1 MKKILVSGHTGI
13 ETTAKIRQFPV
24 EYTPI
29 EYEFDGINSTISS
42 VGYNTVKA
50 IKTLGGDPIF
60 FSVIGNDIYRDIIK
74 NEMEKIGIDTKYVLP
89 IIEKTSQSVILY
101 NENKRKII
109 CDLKNAQ
116 EIKYPIE
123 KIDEVINTVDIA
135 ILCNINYSRE
145 LLKKVKSYGK
155 EIATDVHV
163 LDDINDKYSKDF
175 MAYSDILFLSNENI
189 PGREKDFLNKL
200 IETYNNKIIVIGLG
214 ENGVLMYTREE
225 NRIKQYS
232 AVKTRDIVNTIGAGD
247 ALFSSF
253 VYFYNKTKDPYYA
266 IEKAI
271 IFASYK
277 IGENGAAQGFLS
289 EEELLKIK
297 GEEYGKY

>member
-1 MKKILVSGHTGI
+1 MNNILVSGHIGI
-13 ETTAKIRQFPV
+13 EITAKITQFPI

-29 EYEFDGINSTISS
+29 EYEFYGVNTTVAS
-42 VGYNTVKA
+42 VGYNIVKA

-60 FSVIGNDIYRDIIK
+60 FSVTGNDIYRNIIL
-74 NEMEKIGIDTKYVLP
+74 NEIENIGINTEYVLP
-89 IIEKTSQSVILY
+89 IAEKTSQSVILY

-109 CDLKNAQ
+109 CDLKNVQ
-116 EIKYPIE
+116 EIKYPIV
-123 KIDEVINTVDIA
+123 KIDEIINKVDIA

-155 EIATDVHV
+155 TIATDVHV
-163 LDDINDKYSKDF
+163 LDDVNDKYSKDF
-175 MAYSDILFLSNENI
+175 MEYSDILFFSNENI
-189 PGREKDFLNKL
+189 LGVEKEFLKRI

-214 ENGVLMYTREE
+214 EKGVLMYVREE
-225 NRIKQYS
+225 NIVKQYP

-253 VYFYNKTKDPYYA
+253 IYFYNKTKDPYYA

-297 GEEYGKY
+297 V

>member
-1 MKKILVSGHTGI
+1 VSGHIGI
-13 ETTAKIRQFPV
+13 EITAKIGRFPI

-29 EYEFDGINSTISS
+29 EYEFYGVNTTVAS
-42 VGYNTVKA
+42 VGYNIVKA
-50 IKTLGGDPIF
+50 IKTLGGEPIF
-60 FSVIGNDIYRDIIK
+60 FSVTGNDIYRDIIK
-74 NEMEKIGIDTKYVLP
+74 NEMENLGINTGYVLP
-89 IIEKTSQSVILY
+89 IAEKTSQSVILY

-109 CDLKNAQ
+109 CDLKNVQ

-123 KIDEVINTVDIA
+123 KIDGIIDTIDIA
-135 ILCNINYSRE
+135 VLCNINYSRE

-155 EIATDVHV
+155 TIATDVHV
-163 LDDINDKYSKDF
+163 LDDINDKYSGDF
-175 MAYSDILFLSNENI
+175 MAYSDILFLSNEKI
-189 PGREKDFLNKL
+189 TGKEKEFLKKI
-200 IETYNNKIIVIGLG
+200 IETYNNKIIAIGLG
-214 ENGVLMYTREE
+214 EKGVLMYIREE
-225 NRIKQYS
+225 NKIKQYP
-232 AVKTRDIVNTIGAGD
+232 AVKTRDVVNTIGAGD

-253 VYFYNKTKDPYYA
+253 IYFYNKTKDPHYA

-297 GEEYGKY
+297 V

>member
-1 MKKILVSGHTGI
+1 MNNILVSGHIGI
-13 ETTAKIRQFPV
+13 EITAKIGQFPI

-29 EYEFDGINSTISS
+29 EYEFYGVNTTVAS
-42 VGYNTVKA
+42 VGYNIVKA

-60 FSVIGNDIYRDIIK
+60 FSVTGNDIYRNIIK
-74 NEMEKIGIDTKYVLP
+74 NEIENIGISTEYVLP
-89 IIEKTSQSVILY
+89 IAEKTSQSVILY
-101 NENKRKII
+101 NENQRKII
-109 CDLKNAQ
+109 CDLKNVQ

-123 KIDEVINTVDIA
+123 KIDEVINKVDIA

-155 EIATDVHV
+155 TIATDVHV
-163 LDDINDKYSKDF
+163 LNDVNDKYSKDF
-175 MAYSDILFLSNENI
+175 MTYSDILFFSNEKI
-189 PGREKDFLNKL
+189 LGREKEFLKRI
-200 IETYNNKIIVIGLG
+200 IEAYNNKIIVIGLG
-214 ENGVLMYTREE
+214 EKGVLMYVREE
-225 NRIKQYS
+225 NNIKQYP

-253 VYFYNKTKDPYYA
+253 IYFYNKTKDPYYA

-277 IGENGAAQGFLS
+277 IGENGAAQGFIS
-289 EEELLKIK
+289 EEELLNLRFSNL
-297 GEEYGKY
+297 

>member
-1 MKKILVSGHTGI
+1 MVLNSMNNILVSGHTGI
-13 ETTAKIRQFPV
+13 EITAKIRQFPI

-29 EYEFDGINSTISS
+29 EYEFYGVNTTISG
-42 VGYNTVKA
+42 VGFNIVKA

-60 FSVIGNDIYRDIIK
+60 FSVIGNDIYREIINNEIK
-74 NEMEKIGIDTKYVLP
+74 NSGINTEYVLP
-89 IIEKTSQSVILY
+89 IAEKTSQSVILY

-109 CDLKNAQ
+109 CDLKNIQ
-116 EIKYPIE
+116 EIKYPTE
-123 KIDEVINTVDIA
+123 KIDEVINTVDVA

-145 LLKKVKSYGK
+145 LLQKVKSYGK
-155 EIATDVHV
+155 TIATDVHV

-175 MAYSDILFLSNENI
+175 MAYSDILFLSNEKI
-189 PGREKDFLNKL
+189 RGREKEFLKRI
-200 IETYNNKIIVIGLG
+200 IETYNNKIIAIGLG
-214 ENGVLMYTREE
+214 ENGVLIYIREE
-225 NRIKQYS
+225 EQIKHYP
-232 AVKTRDIVNTIGAGD
+232 AVKTRDIINTIGAGD

-253 VYFYNKTKDPYYA
+253 IYFYNKTKDPNYA

-289 EEELLKIK
+289 EEDLLGIKI
-297 GEEYGKY
+297 

>member
-13 ETTAKIRQFPV
+13 EITAKIRQFPI

-29 EYEFDGINSTISS
+29 EYEFDGIDTTISS
-42 VGYNTVKA
+42 VGYNIVKA

-74 NEMEKIGIDTKYVLP
+74 NEIENMGINTEYILP
-89 IIEKTSQSVILY
+89 IAEKTSQSVILY
-101 NENKRKII
+101 NKNKRKII
-109 CDLKNAQ
+109 CDLKNVQ

-123 KIDEVINTVDIA
+123 KIDEIIDTVDIA

-155 EIATDVHV
+155 TIATDVHV
-163 LDDINDKYSKDF
+163 LDDIDDKYSRDF

-189 PGREKDFLNKL
+189 LGREKDFLKGL

-214 ENGVLMYTREE
+214 ENGVLMYIREE
-225 NRIKQYS
+225 NKINQYP

-253 VYFYNKTKDPYYA
+253 IYFYNKAKDPYYA

-297 GEEYGKY
+297 AEKHGKH

>member
-1 MKKILVSGHTGI
+1 MNNILVSGHIGI
-13 ETTAKIRQFPV
+13 EITAKIAQFPI

-29 EYEFDGINSTISS
+29 EYEFYGVNTTVAS
-42 VGYNTVKA
+42 VGYNIVKA
-50 IKTLGGDPIF
+50 IKTLGGSPIF
-60 FSVIGNDIYRDIIK
+60 FSVTGNDFYRNIIK
-74 NEMEKIGIDTKYVLP
+74 NEIETIGISTEYVLP
-89 IIEKTSQSVILY
+89 IAEKTSQSVILY

-109 CDLKNAQ
+109 CDLKNVQ

-123 KIDEVINTVDIA
+123 KIDEIINTVDMA

-145 LLKKVKSYGK
+145 LLKKVKSCGK
-155 EIATDVHV
+155 LIATDVHV
-163 LDDINDKYSKDF
+163 LDDVNDKYSKDF
-175 MAYSDILFLSNENI
+175 MAYSDILFFSNENI
-189 PGREKDFLNKL
+189 LGMEKEFLKKI

-214 ENGVLMYTREE
+214 EKGVLMYVREE
-225 NRIKQYS
+225 NIIKQYP

-253 VYFYNKTKDPYYA
+253 IYFYNKTKDPYYA

-297 GEEYGKY
+297 V

>member
-1 MKKILVSGHTGI
+1 MNNILVSGHIGI
-13 ETTAKIRQFPV
+13 EITAKVDRFPI

-29 EYEFDGINSTISS
+29 EYEFYGVNTTVAS
-42 VGYNTVKA
+42 VGYNIVKA

-60 FSVIGNDIYRDIIK
+60 FSVTGNDIYRDIIK
-74 NEMEKIGIDTKYVLP
+74 NEIESIGISTEYVLP
-89 IIEKTSQSVILY
+89 IAEKTSQSVILY

-109 CDLKNAQ
+109 CDLKNVQ

-123 KIDEVINTVDIA
+123 KIDGIINTIDIA

-145 LLKKVKSYGK
+145 LLRKVKSYGK
-155 EIATDVHV
+155 TIATDVHV
-163 LDDINDKYSKDF
+163 LDDINDNYSRDF

-189 PGREKDFLNKL
+189 LGREEEFLKKL
-200 IETYNNKIIVIGLG
+200 VEAYNNKIIAIGLG
-214 ENGVLMYTREE
+214 ENGVLMYIRED
-225 NRIKQYS
+225 NKIKQYP
-232 AVKTRDIVNTIGAGD
+232 AVKTRSIVNTIGAGD

-253 VYFYNKTKDPYYA
+253 IYFYNKTKDPYYA

-271 IFASYK
+271 VFASYK

-289 EEELLKIK
+289 EEELLKVR
-297 GEEYGKY
+297 YL

>member
-1 MKKILVSGHTGI
+1 MNSILVSGHIGI
-13 ETTAKIRQFPV
+13 ETTAKIDGFPI

-29 EYEFDGINSTISS
+29 EYEFYGVNTTVAS
-42 VGYNTVKA
+42 VGYNIVKA

-60 FSVIGNDIYRDIIK
+60 FSVTGDDIYRDIIK
-74 NEMEKIGIDTKYVLP
+74 KEIENIGINTEYVLP
-89 IIEKTSQSVILY
+89 IAEKTSQSVILY

-109 CDLKNAQ
+109 CDLKNVQ

-123 KIDEVINTVDIA
+123 NIDGIINEIDIA
-135 ILCNINYSRE
+135 VLCNINYSRE

-155 EIATDVHV
+155 IIATDVHV
-163 LDDINDKYSKDF
+163 LDNINDKYSGDF
-175 MAYSDILFLSNENI
+175 MAYSDILFLSNEEI
-189 PGREKDFLNKL
+189 LCREKEFLKEL
-200 IETYNNKIIVIGLG
+200 IEKYNNKIIAIGLG
-214 ENGVLMYTREE
+214 ENGVLMYIREE
-225 NRIKQYS
+225 NKIKQYP
-232 AVKTRDIVNTIGAGD
+232 AVKTRKIVNTIGAGD

-253 VYFYNKTKDPYYA
+253 IYFYNKTKDPYYA

-297 GEEYGKY
+297 V

>member
-1 MKKILVSGHTGI
+1 MNNILVSGHIGI
-13 ETTAKIRQFPV
+13 ETTAKIDQFPV
-24 EYTPI
+24 QYTPI
-29 EYEFDGINSTISS
+29 EYEFNGVNTTIAS
-42 VGYNTVKA
+42 VGYNIVKA
-50 IKTLGGDPIF
+50 IKTLGGNPIF
-60 FSVIGNDIYRDIIK
+60 FSIIGNDIYRDIIK
-74 NEMEKIGIDTKYVLP
+74 NEIENLGINTEYVLP
-89 IIEKTSQSVILY
+89 IMEKTSLSVILY

-109 CDLKNAQ
+109 CDLKNVQ

-123 KIDEVINTVDIA
+123 KIDEIINTIDIA

-155 EIATDVHV
+155 TIATDVHV
-163 LDDINDKYSKDF
+163 IDDINDKYSKDF
-175 MAYSDILFLSNENI
+175 MAYSDILFFSNENI
-189 PGREKDFLNKL
+189 LGRENEFLKRI
-200 IETYNNKIIVIGLG
+200 IETYKNKIVVIGLG

-225 NRIKQYS
+225 NKIKQYP
-232 AVKTRDIVNTIGAGD
+232 AIKTRKIVNTIGAGD

-253 VYFYNKTKDPYYA
+253 IYFYNKTKDPYYA

-289 EEELLKIK
+289 EEELLKVFFEK
-297 GEEYGKY
+297 K

>member
-1 MKKILVSGHTGI
+1 MNNILVSGHIGI
-13 ETTAKIRQFPV
+13 EITAKITQFPI

-29 EYEFDGINSTISS
+29 EYEFYGVNTTVAS
-42 VGYNTVKA
+42 VGYNIVKA

-60 FSVIGNDIYRDIIK
+60 FSVTGNDIYRNIIL
-74 NEMEKIGIDTKYVLP
+74 NEIENIGINTEYVLP
-89 IIEKTSQSVILY
+89 IADKTSQSVILY

-109 CDLKNAQ
+109 CDLKNVQ
-116 EIKYPIE
+116 EIKYPIV
-123 KIDEVINTVDIA
+123 KIDEIINKVDIA

-155 EIATDVHV
+155 TIATDVHV
-163 LDDINDKYSKDF
+163 LDDVNDKYSKDF
-175 MAYSDILFLSNENI
+175 MEYSDILFFSNENI
-189 PGREKDFLNKL
+189 LGVEKEFLKRI

-214 ENGVLMYTREE
+214 EKGVLMYVREE
-225 NRIKQYS
+225 NIVKQYP

-253 VYFYNKTKDPYYA
+253 IYFYNKTKDPYYA

-297 GEEYGKY
+297 V

>member
-1 MKKILVSGHTGI
+1 MRKILVSGHTGI
-13 ETTAKIRQFPV
+13 EITAKIRQFPI

-29 EYEFDGINSTISS
+29 EYEFDGINTTISS
-42 VGYNTVKA
+42 VGYNIVKA
-50 IKTLGGDPIF
+50 IKTLGGEPIF

-74 NEMEKIGIDTKYVLP
+74 NEIENIGINTEYVLP
-89 IIEKTSQSVILY
+89 IAKKTSQSVILY

-109 CDLKNAQ
+109 CDLKNVQ

-123 KIDEVINTVDIA
+123 KIDEIIDTVDIA

-155 EIATDVHV
+155 TIATDVHV
-163 LDDINDKYSKDF
+163 LDDVNDKYSKDF
-175 MAYSDILFLSNENI
+175 MAYSDILFLSNESI
-189 PGREKDFLNKL
+189 LGREKEFLIKL
-200 IETYNNKIIVIGLG
+200 METYNNKIIVIGLG
-214 ENGVLMYTREE
+214 ENGVLIYIREE
-225 NRIKQYS
+225 NEIKHYP

-253 VYFYNKTKDPYYA
+253 VYFYNKTKDLHYA

-289 EEELLKIK
+289 EEELLKI
-297 GEEYGKY
+297 EV

>member
-1 MKKILVSGHTGI
+1 MNNILVSGHIGI
-13 ETTAKIRQFPV
+13 EITAKITQFPI

-29 EYEFDGINSTISS
+29 EYEFYGVNTTVAS
-42 VGYNTVKA
+42 VGYNIVKA

-60 FSVIGNDIYRDIIK
+60 FSVTGNDIYRNIIL
-74 NEMEKIGIDTKYVLP
+74 NEIENIGINTEYVLP
-89 IIEKTSQSVILY
+89 IAEKTSQSVILY

-109 CDLKNAQ
+109 CDLKNVQ
-116 EIKYPIE
+116 EIKYPIV
-123 KIDEVINTVDIA
+123 KINEIINKVDIA

-155 EIATDVHV
+155 TIATDVHV
-163 LDDINDKYSKDF
+163 LDDVNDKYSKDF
-175 MAYSDILFLSNENI
+175 MEYSDILFFSNENI
-189 PGREKDFLNKL
+189 LGVEKEFLKRI

-214 ENGVLMYTREE
+214 EKGVLMYVREE
-225 NRIKQYS
+225 NIVKQYP

-253 VYFYNKTKDPYYA
+253 IYFYNKTKDPYYA

-297 GEEYGKY
+297 V

>member
-1 MKKILVSGHTGI
+1 MNNILVSGHIGI
-13 ETTAKIRQFPV
+13 EITAKITQFPI

-29 EYEFDGINSTISS
+29 EYEFYGVNTTVAS
-42 VGYNTVKA
+42 VGYNIVKA

-60 FSVIGNDIYRDIIK
+60 FSVTGNDIYRNIIL
-74 NEMEKIGIDTKYVLP
+74 NEIENIGINTEYVLP
-89 IIEKTSQSVILY
+89 IAEKTSQSVILY
-101 NENKRKII
+101 NGNKRKII
-109 CDLKNAQ
+109 CDLKNVQ

-123 KIDEVINTVDIA
+123 KIDEIINTIDMA

-155 EIATDVHV
+155 TIATDVHV
-163 LDDINDKYSKDF
+163 LDDINDAYSKDF
-175 MAYSDILFLSNENI
+175 IAYSDILFFSNEKI
-189 PGREKDFLNKL
+189 LGGEKEFLKRI

-214 ENGVLMYTREE
+214 EKGVLMYVREE
-225 NRIKQYS
+225 NEIKQYP

-253 VYFYNKTKDPYYA
+253 IYFYNKTKDPYYA

-297 GEEYGKY
+297 V

>member
-1 MKKILVSGHTGI
+1 MVKKSMNNILVSGHIGI
-13 ETTAKIRQFPV
+13 EITAKVGQFPI

-29 EYEFDGINSTISS
+29 EYEFYGVNTTVSS
-42 VGYNTVKA
+42 VGYNIVKA

-60 FSVIGNDIYRDIIK
+60 FSVMGNDIYRDIIK
-74 NEMEKIGIDTKYVLP
+74 REIENIGINTEYVLP
-89 IIEKTSQSVILY
+89 IAEKTSQSVILY

-109 CDLKNAQ
+109 CDLKNVQ
-116 EIKYPIE
+116 EIKYPTE
-123 KIDEVINTVDIA
+123 KIDGIINTIDMAV
-135 ILCNINYSRE
+135 LCNINYSRD

-155 EIATDVHV
+155 IIATDVHV

-175 MAYSDILFLSNENI
+175 MAYSDILFFSNENI
-189 PGREKDFLNKL
+189 LGRENEFLKK
-200 IETYNNKIIVIGLG
+200 IVETYNNKIIVIGLG
-214 ENGVLMYTREE
+214 EKGVLMYIRGDGK
-225 NRIKQYS
+225 IKQYP

-253 VYFYNKTKDPYYA
+253 IYFYNKTKDPYYA
-266 IEKAI
+266 IEKAVV
-271 IFASYK
+271 FASYK

-297 GEEYGKY
+297 V

>member
-1 MKKILVSGHTGI
+1 MNNILVSGHTGI
-13 ETTAKIRQFPV
+13 EITAKIRQFPI

-29 EYEFDGINSTISS
+29 EYEFYGVNTTISG
-42 VGYNTVKA
+42 VGFNIVKA

-60 FSVIGNDIYRDIIK
+60 FSVIGNDIYREIINNEIK
-74 NEMEKIGIDTKYVLP
+74 NSGINTEYVLP
-89 IIEKTSQSVILY
+89 IAEKTSQSVILY

-109 CDLKNAQ
+109 CDLKNIQ
-116 EIKYPIE
+116 EIKYPTE
-123 KIDEVINTVDIA
+123 KIDEVINTVDVA

-145 LLKKVKSYGK
+145 LLQKVKSYGK
-155 EIATDVHV
+155 TIATDVHV

-175 MAYSDILFLSNENI
+175 MAYSDILFLSNEKI
-189 PGREKDFLNKL
+189 RGREKEFLKRI
-200 IETYNNKIIVIGLG
+200 IETYNNKIIAIGLG
-214 ENGVLMYTREE
+214 ENGVLIYIREE
-225 NRIKQYS
+225 EQIKHYP
-232 AVKTRDIVNTIGAGD
+232 AVKTRDIINTIGAGD

-253 VYFYNKTKDPYYA
+253 IYFYNKTKDPNYA

-289 EEELLKIK
+289 EEDLLGIKI
-297 GEEYGKY
+297 

>member
-1 MKKILVSGHTGI
+1 MVKKNMNILVSGHIGI
-13 ETTAKIRQFPV
+13 EITAKVDRFPI

-29 EYEFDGINSTISS
+29 EYEFYGINTTVAS
-42 VGYNTVKA
+42 VGYNIVKA

-60 FSVIGNDIYRDIIK
+60 FSVTGNDIYMDIIK
-74 NEMEKIGIDTKYVLP
+74 NEIENIGISTEYVLP
-89 IIEKTSQSVILY
+89 IAEKTAQSVILY

-109 CDLKNAQ
+109 CDLKNVQ

-123 KIDEVINTVDIA
+123 KIDGIINTIDIA

-155 EIATDVHV
+155 TIATDVHV

-189 PGREKDFLNKL
+189 LGREEEFLKKL
-200 IETYNNKIIVIGLG
+200 LKTYNNKIIVIGLG
-214 ENGVLMYTREE
+214 ENGVLMYIRED
-225 NRIKQYS
+225 NKIKQYP

-253 VYFYNKTKDPYYA
+253 IYFYNKTKDPYYA

-277 IGENGAAQGFLS
+277 IGENGAAHGFLS
-289 EEELLKIK
+289 EEELLKV
-297 GEEYGKY
+297 KYS

>member
-1 MKKILVSGHTGI
+1 MNKILVSGHTGI
-13 ETTAKIRQFPV
+13 EITAKIRQFPI

-29 EYEFDGINSTISS
+29 EYEFDGINTTISS
-42 VGYNTVKA
+42 VGYNIVKA
-50 IKTLGGDPIF
+50 IKTLGGEPIF

-74 NEMEKIGIDTKYVLP
+74 NEMENTGINTKYVLP
-89 IIEKTSQSVILY
+89 IAGKTSQSVILY
-101 NENKRKII
+101 DDNKRKII
-109 CDLKNAQ
+109 CDLKNVQ

-155 EIATDVHV
+155 TIATDVHV
-163 LDDINDKYSKDF
+163 LDDVNDKYSEDF

-189 PGREKDFLNKL
+189 LGREKEFLKKL
-200 IETYNNKIIVIGLG
+200 VETYNNKIIAIGLG
-214 ENGVLMYTREE
+214 ENGVLMYIREE
-225 NRIKQYS
+225 NEIKHYQ

-253 VYFYNKTKDPYYA
+253 VYFYNKTKDPHYA

-277 IGENGAAQGFLS
+277 IGETGAAQGFLS
-289 EEELLKIK
+289 EEDLLKI
-297 GEEYGKY
+297 EV

>member
-1 MKKILVSGHTGI
+1 MNNILVSGHIGM
-13 ETTAKIRQFPV
+13 ETTAKIGQFPI

-29 EYEFDGINSTISS
+29 EYEFYGVNTTIAS
-42 VGYNTVKA
+42 VGYNIVKA
-50 IKTLGGDPIF
+50 IKTLGGNPIF
-60 FSVIGNDIYRDIIK
+60 FSVTGNDIYRDIIK
-74 NEMEKIGIDTKYVLP
+74 NEMENLGINTEYVLP
-89 IIEKTSQSVILY
+89 IAEKTSQSVILY

-109 CDLKNAQ
+109 CDLKNVQ

-123 KIDEVINTVDIA
+123 KIDEIINTIDMA

-145 LLKKVKSYGK
+145 LLKKVNSYGK
-155 EIATDVHV
+155 TIATDVHV
-163 LDDINDKYSKDF
+163 LDDINDNYSKDF
-175 MAYSDILFLSNENI
+175 IAYSDILFFSNEKI
-189 PGREKDFLNKL
+189 LGGEKEFLKRI

-214 ENGVLMYTREE
+214 EKGVLMYVREE
-225 NRIKQYS
+225 NKINQYP

-253 VYFYNKTKDPYYA
+253 IYFYNKTKDPYYA
-266 IEKAI
+266 VEKAI

-297 GEEYGKY
+297 V

>member
-13 ETTAKIRQFPV
+13 ETTAKIKQFPI

-42 VGYNTVKA
+42 VGYNIVKA

-60 FSVIGNDIYRDIIK
+60 FSVIGNDIYRDTIK
-74 NEMEKIGIDTKYVLP
+74 NEIEKMGINTEYVLP
-89 IIEKTSQSVILY
+89 IVEKISQSVILY

-109 CDLKNAQ
+109 CDLKNVQ
-116 EIKYPIE
+116 EIKYPTE
-123 KIDEVINTVDIA
+123 KIDEVINTVDLA

-155 EIATDVHV
+155 TIATDVHV
-163 LDDINDKYSKDF
+163 LDDINDKYNKDF

-189 PGREKDFLNKL
+189 LGREKEFLNKL

-225 NRIKQYS
+225 NRTIQYP

-253 VYFYNKTKDPYYA
+253 VYFYNKTKDPYYS

-297 GEEYGKY
+297 AEEHGKH